1 MQNHKARTL
10 KATPEEL
17 KLIEEMTSRG
27 AFDRLDAEESRIVS
41 EDGWSDIPELPVDV
55 EARFR
60 PNTTRET

>member
-1 MQNHKARTL
+1 MLN
-10 KATPEEL
+10 ATPKEL
-17 KLIEEMTSRG
+17 TLIEEMTSRG
-27 AFDRLDAEESRIVS
+27 AFDRLDAGGGRIVS